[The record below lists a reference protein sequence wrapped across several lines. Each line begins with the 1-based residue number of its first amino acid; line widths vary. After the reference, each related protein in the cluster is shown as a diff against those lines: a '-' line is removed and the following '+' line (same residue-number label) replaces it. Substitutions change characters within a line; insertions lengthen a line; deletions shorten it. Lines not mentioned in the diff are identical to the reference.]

1 MKVQKIKKIL
11 LKTYLFE
18 DNQYL
23 DKYLLLV
30 TSSATADNYTEKHH
44 IIPVAVYKIINN
56 YKTRAEAEKIAT
68 ADKNNILVSL
78 TYRDHCLAHCLLYFC
93 TIGKLKQASAR
104 TV

>member
-1 MKVQKIKKIL
+1 MKVQQIKKLL
-11 LKTYLFE
+11 LKTCLFE

-23 DKYLLLV
+23 DRYLALV
-30 TSSATADNYTEKHH
+30 TSQTIASTYTEKHH

-56 YKTRAEAEKIAT
+56 YKTRAEAVKSAN
-68 ADKNNILVSL
+68 ADKNNILVNL

-104 TV
+104 AV